1 MKTIAEYLAD
11 AIKFQ
16 AMADNEKNPELKA
29 ALENQAAS
37 YRKLAIDRAKKLGIR
52 SPELPPQSNSN
63 ANHR

>member
-29 ALENQAAS
+29 SLENQAAA
-37 YRKLAIDRAKKLGIR
+37 YRKLAIDRATKLGIR
-52 SPELPPQSNSN
+52 PPELPPQSNRN
-63 ANHR
+63 TNHR